1 MRDRTRKIAKVAT
14 LAASE
19 ERRLGETAGRSQQHL
34 DAQLDRLG
42 ELNAFRHNYAKNNST
57 STSMSSAHLKD
68 YHDFLQRLDTAV
80 KAQQQIVRECEQ
92 NLEAHRKRWIAKRQ
106 RLESLRRVLDRY
118 REEDDLHD
126 ARMEQKRL
134 DDLPKS
140 QATVFGA
147 DDD

>member
-1 MRDRTRKIAKVAT
+1 M
-14 LAASE
+14 
-19 ERRLGETAGRSQQHL
+19 AGRSRQHL
-34 DAQLDRLG
+34 DAQLERLG
-42 ELNAFRHNYAKNNST
+42 ELNAFRHNYATRNSA
-57 STSMSSAHLKD
+57 STAMSSAHLKD

-80 KAQQQIVRECEQ
+80 NAQQQIVRECEQ

-118 REEDDLHD
+118 QEEDDLHD

-134 DDLPKS
+134 DDLPTS
-140 QATVFGA
+140 QVSAFGA

>member
-1 MRDRTRKIAKVAT
+1 MRRRTRKIAKVAT

-19 ERRLGETAGRSQQHL
+19 ERRLGEIAGRSRQHL
-34 DAQLDRLG
+34 DAELDRLG
-42 ELNAFRHNYAKNNST
+42 ELNAFRHNYAKKNST
-57 STSMSSAHLKD
+57 STAMRSAHLKD
-68 YHDFLQRLDTAV
+68 YHDFLHRLDTAV
-80 KAQQQIVRECEQ
+80 KAQQQLVRDSEQ

-118 REEDDLHD
+118 QEEDNLHD

-134 DDLPKS
+134 DDLPNA
-140 QATVFGA
+140 QAMAFGA

>member
-1 MRDRTRKIAKVAT
+1 MRNRTRKIAKVAT

-19 ERRLGETAGRSQQHL
+19 ERRLGEMAGRSQQHL

-42 ELNAFRHNYAKNNST
+42 ELNAFRHSYATNSST
-57 STSMSSAHLKD
+57 STAMSSAHLKD

-80 KAQQQIVRECEQ
+80 QAQQQIVRECEQ

-118 REEDDLHD
+118 REEDELHD

-140 QATVFGA
+140 QATAFGA